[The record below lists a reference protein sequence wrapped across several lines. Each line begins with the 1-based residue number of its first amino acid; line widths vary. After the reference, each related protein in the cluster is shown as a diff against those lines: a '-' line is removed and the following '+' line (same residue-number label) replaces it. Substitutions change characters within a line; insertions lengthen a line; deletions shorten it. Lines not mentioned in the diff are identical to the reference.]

1 MLLLSLQNQRGWYK
15 KPRFLGIMPIFLL
28 LNMKSYSF
36 RTIIEKDGKQYHGFV
51 PALLGCHTYGK
62 TIEET
67 KKNLNEAIEGY
78 LVSCAKHGDKIPIY

>member
-1 MLLLSLQNQRGWYK
+1 
-15 KPRFLGIMPIFLL
+15 
-28 LNMKSYSF
+28 MKSYSF

-67 KKNLNEAIEGY
+67 KKNLNEAIESY
-78 LVSCAKHGDKIPIY
+78 LISCIKHGDRIPSDNGLQSIETVSIPIFSKRAYA

>member
-1 MLLLSLQNQRGWYK
+1 
-15 KPRFLGIMPIFLL
+15 
-28 LNMKSYSF
+28 MKSYSF
-36 RTIIEKDGKQYHGFV
+36 RTIIEIERDGKQYHGFV

-78 LVSCAKHGDKIPIY
+78 LLSCAKHGDVIPSDNGLQSVETVSIPIFSTNKKVYA

>member
-1 MLLLSLQNQRGWYK
+1 
-15 KPRFLGIMPIFLL
+15 
-28 LNMKSYSF
+28 MKSYSF

-51 PALLGCHTYGK
+51 PALSGCHTYGK

-78 LVSCAKHGDKIPIY
+78 LISCSKNNDPIPSDDGLQSIETVSIPIFSLKQRKVYA

>member
-1 MLLLSLQNQRGWYK
+1 
-15 KPRFLGIMPIFLL
+15 
-28 LNMKSYSF
+28 MKSYSF

-78 LVSCAKHGDKIPIY
+78 LISCVKHGDVIPNDNGLQSIETVSIPIFPFSKRAYT